1 MGLKQYEAIE
11 LKQYIADKFNMNIA
25 DFARDEGL
33 HYTQAHRFVSNGAL
47 WINGEIWVKPSTH
60 KDKD

>member
-11 LKQYIADKFNMNIA
+11 LKQYIADRFNMNIA
-25 DFARDEGL
+25 DFARAENY
-33 HYTQAHRFVSNGAL
+33 HYTQAHRFVKGGAL
-47 WINGEIWVKPSTH
+47 WVNGQVWVRPSTH